1 MTKPVS
7 SVPNSFATATSTIP
21 LSQLDTDFNTI
32 TQYLNDLNNYSNYV
46 ADTGTANAIILN
58 FPSGITTT
66 TIATGTQLQFKAA
79 NANTSSTTIQVQVNS
94 STILTA
100 TTVLNEDGSTL
111 SGNTILSGGIYTV
124 IYNGTNWILSGGGAG
139 GGYASSPFGTGG
151 AGGGGNG
158 GPTASPFVGVAG
170 TANTGGGGGG
180 AGTNTSP
187 GTTGVAG
194 NGGSG
199 VVILSVPTANYSGTT
214 TGSPTITTSGS
225 NTIIKFTGTGTYT
238 A

>member
-58 FPSGITTT
+58 YPSGITTT

-79 NANTSSTTIQVQVNS
+79 NANTSTTTLQVQVNS

-100 TTVLNEDGSTL
+100 ATILNEDGSTL
-111 SGNTILSGGIYTV
+111 SVNTILTSGIYTV
-124 IYNGTNWILSGGGAG
+124 IYNGTNWILAGGGAG
-139 GGYASSPFGTGG
+139 SGASANG
-151 AGGGGNG
+151 A
-158 GPTASPFVGVAG
+158 VYE
-170 TANTGGGGGG
+170 NTQ
-180 AGTNTSP
+180 
-187 GTTGVAG
+187 
-194 NGGSG
+194 
-199 VVILSVPTANYSGTT
+199 
-214 TGSPTITTSGS
+214 TITSNYTMTSGKNGVS
-225 NTIIKFTGTGTYT
+225 AGPITISTGATVTIPT
-238 A
+238 SSRWVIV

>member
-21 LSQLDTDFNTI
+21 LSQLDADFNTI

-79 NANTSSTTIQVQVNS
+79 NANTSSTTLQVQVNS

-139 GGYASSPFGTGG
+139 GGASAGG
-151 AGGGGNG
+151 AVYENNQTISANYTMTTGKNG
-158 GPTASPFVGVAG
+158 VSAGPVTI
-170 TANTGGGGGG
+170 NTGI
-180 AGTNTSP
+180 TVTIPTS
-187 GTTGVAG
+187 
-194 NGGSG
+194 SRW
-199 VVILSVPTANYSGTT
+199 VIV
-214 TGSPTITTSGS
+214 
-225 NTIIKFTGTGTYT
+225 
-238 A
+238 